1 MTVDIDNDDLNSL
14 MAELE
19 AQNANLFKTDVAAPK
34 PEPTPEP
41 VAVKETVPENEHW
54 QAGSST
60 PPAPEVIHPSTDDE
74 PFDVDADL
82 ALLEELE
89 ANAPSM
95 APTQV
100 DKLNAE
106 QQVGLEVAFEPK
118 VEVQSDI
125 QPAAPVAT
133 QPPPDAEVA
142 PAAEDIAV
150 DEPKVDVETALLP
163 DLEPETLPEIEA
175 KPREVD
181 APKVSAAARKE
192 AAKLSLKP
200 DLQGFMRETRVTEAT
215 LQECMYDQSGLM
227 AYYVAKNAEAERQLA
242 RTKQQFNTLE
252 ARLYDAYRKKFLKE
266 GEKATEKAIENAV
279 RMDQQW
285 VDKYLE
291 LIDAQAIADTHKG
304 FVNAMHDRRAMLIQL
319 GSDRREEMKGTM
331 RIREAV
337 SDPTAPAAV
346 QRRAEDMTMA
356 EKAVAA
362 AKRAMERHAA

>member
-1 MTVDIDNDDLNSL
+1 MTVDINDDDLNSL

-19 AQNANLFKTDVAAPK
+19 AQNASLFNTDAVIEKPAPA
-34 PEPTPEP
+34 PEP
-41 VAVKETVPENEHW
+41 VTVATPVPENEHW

-74 PFDVDADL
+74 PFELEDA
-82 ALLEELE
+82 ALLAELE
-89 ANAPSM
+89 AM
-95 APTQV
+95 TPTQA

-106 QQVGLEVAFEPK
+106 QQVGLEIAFEPK
-118 VEVQSDI
+118 MEVHSDI

-133 QPPPDAEVA
+133 QPPPVANVAPPVADIAVSEVIEEAVTATMPDAEVA
-142 PAAEDIAV
+142 
-150 DEPKVDVETALLP
+150 
-163 DLEPETLPEIEA
+163 TLPEVET
-175 KPREVD
+175 KPREAE

-192 AAKLSLKP
+192 AAKLSLQP
-200 DLQGFMRETRVTEAT
+200 DLKGFMRETRVTEAT

-227 AYYVAKNAEAERQLA
+227 AYYVAKNAEAERQLS

-291 LIDAQAIADTHKG
+291 LIDAQAVADTHKG

-331 RIREAV
+331 RIRESAG
-337 SDPTAPAAV
+337 DPTTPAAT
-346 QRRAEDMTMA
+346 QRRSEDLSMA
-356 EKAVAA
+356 ERAVLA
-362 AKRAMERHAA
+362 AKEAMNRKAA